1 MSLFPQ
7 IGAGSVAQ
15 FPLTRSRRW
24 RAIANQLEST
34 EQIMLPDT
42 AAGEIGWRLSYQ
54 DLTDTEAGALSSLFA
69 SSQGSFGAFTFVD
82 PMANLLGWSEDLSQP
97 VWQAG
102 LLQHASGVN
111 DPLGTLRASSITNAS
126 PGAQTLTQTLAL
138 PGSYVAC
145 FSVYL
150 RSDTAG
156 SVTLQRDGTHV
167 TAAVGPA
174 WQRVFVSGAGTGEA
188 VQSSFSISV
197 AAAQTVDVWGLQVEV
212 QPYPSAYRQTTAP
225 LGIYEETYFEN
236 DELRIARVSPALS
249 SCEIRLLS
257 RVL

>member
-24 RAIANQLEST
+24 RSIANQLEST
-34 EQIMLPDT
+34 EQIMLPDA

-54 DLTDTEAGALSSLFA
+54 ELTDAEAESFRSLFF
-69 SSQGSFGAFTFVD
+69 SSQGSFGAFTFID
-82 PMANLLGWSEDLSQP
+82 PMANLFGWSEDLSQP

-102 LLQHASGVN
+102 LLQPASGVS
-111 DPLGTLRASSITNAS
+111 DPLGTLRASSITNTS
-126 PGAQTLTQTLAL
+126 PGIQTLTQTLPV
-138 PGSYVAC
+138 PGTYVAC

-150 RSDTAG
+150 RSDAAG

-174 WQRVFVSGAGTGEA
+174 WQRAFVSGAGANGA
-188 VQSSFSISV
+188 VQASFSISV
-197 AAAQTVDVWGLQVEV
+197 AAAQTIDVWGLQVEV

-225 LGIYEETYFEN
+225 LGFYEETYFDN
-236 DELRIARVSPALS
+236 DELLITSTSPGLS

-257 RVL
+257 RV

>member
-24 RAIANQLEST
+24 RSIANQMESS
-34 EQIMLPDT
+34 EQVILPDA
-42 AAGEIGWRLSYQ
+42 AAGEIEWRLGYR
-54 DLTDTEAGALSSLFA
+54 DLTDAEVGSLSSLFA
-69 SSQGSFGAFTFVD
+69 SSQGSFGAFTFID

-102 LLQHASGVN
+102 LLQHASGVS

-126 PGAQTLTQTLAL
+126 PGAQTLTQTLAV

-150 RSDTAG
+150 RSDAAG
-156 SVTLQRDGTHV
+156 SVTLHRDGTQIMAV
-167 TAAVGPA
+167 VGPA
-174 WQRVFVSGAGTGEA
+174 WRRVFVSGAGASGA
-188 VQSSFSISV
+188 VQSSFSISI
-197 AAAQTVDVWGLQVEV
+197 AAAQTIEVWGLQVEV

-225 LGIYEETYFEN
+225 HGIYEETYFEN
-236 DELRIARVSPALS
+236 DELGIVSTSCGLS
-249 SCEIRLLS
+249 SCDIRLLS
-257 RVL
+257 RV